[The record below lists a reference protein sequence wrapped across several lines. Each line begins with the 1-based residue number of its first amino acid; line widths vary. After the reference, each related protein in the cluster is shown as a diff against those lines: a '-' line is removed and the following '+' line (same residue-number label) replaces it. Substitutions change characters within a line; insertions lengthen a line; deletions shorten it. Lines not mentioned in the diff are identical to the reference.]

1 MPSSHAAVRTPDEK
15 SKQAAQSDAAK
26 AFLRQYH
33 VASVQKVQPPAGA
46 DGNWFGY
53 VLDGG
58 RSPITGMRRGTMK
71 EVTEYAKR
79 CAAELNER
87 NNGRSPSAWAPR
99 KGKQS

>member
-1 MPSSHAAVRTPDEK
+1 MQSSQAAIHTSGEK
-15 SKQAAQSDAAK
+15 DKQAAQSDAAK
-26 AFLRQYH
+26 VFFRHYQ
-33 VASVQKVQPPAGA
+33 VTCINKIQPPAGA
-46 DGNWFGY
+46 DGNWYSY

-58 RSPITGMRRGTMK
+58 RSPISGMRRGTMK

>member
-1 MPSSHAAVRTPDEK
+1 MQSTQAAVRTAEEK
-15 SKQAAQSDAAK
+15 SKPAAQNEAAK
-26 AFLRQYH
+26 AYLRQYH
-33 VASVQKVQPPAGA
+33 VASVHKIKPPAGA
-46 DGNWFGY
+46 DGNWYGY

-71 EVTEYAKR
+71 EVTDYAKR
-79 CAAELNER
+79 CASDLNER

>member
-1 MPSSHAAVRTPDEK
+1 MPSTHAAALTPGEK
-15 SKQAAQSDAAK
+15 TKQAVQSDAAK
-26 AFLRQYH
+26 VFFRHYH
-33 VASVQKVQPPAGA
+33 VTSVNKIQPPTGA
-46 DGNWFGY
+46 DGNWYGY